1 MERMRILPK
10 GWKAYLIDLDGT
22 LYHGPRMIPGA
33 DVLITAL
40 RAKRIPFLFV
50 TNNSS
55 RTPEEVA
62 AHLDAMGIS
71 ARAEEVCTS
80 AVAAARY
87 IAQEQPACKVAAI
100 GEAGLTKALK
110 EAGLHLTLE
119 EPDVVVQGIDR
130 QFTYDTLTQAARW
143 IRGGARYVLT
153 NPDLLLPSQEGLMP
167 GAGTLSA
174 AIQAASGVKPTVIG
188 KPAAPLMDF
197 AIARLGLK
205 PSEVAVIGDNLHT
218 DIAAGVNAGCGTI
231 LTLTGVTTAD
241 NLPDDVKSS
250 GVEAD
255 VVCRDLE
262 EVRERICGLGE

>member
-22 LYHGPRMIPGA
+22 LYHGPRMIPGS
-33 DVLITAL
+33 DGLITSL

-62 AHLDAMGIS
+62 AHLEAMGIS
-71 ARAEEVCTS
+71 ARTEEVCTS

-87 IAQEQPACKVAAI
+87 IAQAQPGCKVAAI
-100 GEAGLTKALK
+100 GEAGLTIALK
-110 EAGLHLTLE
+110 EAGLQLTLE

-130 QFTYDTLTQAARW
+130 QFTYDTLTRAARW

-174 AIQAASGVKPTVIG
+174 AIQTASGVKPTVIG

-197 AIARLGLK
+197 AIARLGLEA
-205 PSEVAVIGDNLHT
+205 SEVAVIGDNLHT

-231 LTLTGVTTAD
+231 LTLTGITTAD
-241 NLPDDVKSS
+241 NLPDYVKSS

-255 VVCRDLE
+255 LVCRDLD
-262 EVRERICGLGE
+262 EVRARICGSGE

>member
-1 MERMRILPK
+1 MRILPR

-33 DVLITAL
+33 DDLITAL

-62 AHLDAMGIS
+62 AHLEAMGIS

-87 IAQEQPACKVAAI
+87 IAQEQPGCKVAAI

-110 EAGLHLTLE
+110 EAGLQLTLE

-130 QFTYDTLTQAARW
+130 QFTYDMLTRAARW

-174 AIQAASGVKPTVIG
+174 AIQAASGVKPAVIG
-188 KPAAPLMDF
+188 KPAAPLMNF
-197 AIARLGLK
+197 AITRLGLEA
-205 PSEVAVIGDNLHT
+205 SEVAIIGDNLHT

-231 LTLTGVTTAD
+231 LALTGVTTAG
-241 NLPDDVKSS
+241 NLPDYVKSS

-262 EVRERICGLGE
+262 EVRVRICGSGE